1 MQVLLT
7 MVLAAVLSVML
18 AREARADEVEL
29 GAEDTLGAEE
39 DLLPGPVELGRY
51 RTSRESN
58 LYLAIPIGQG
68 RLCLIDPEAYA
79 ATKGSWTG
87 DEHDMCVIIAT
98 GAGAF
103 VVPTLVHY
111 ATGGVSVVVNG
122 ALVFAGGTFGA
133 VMGIALCPGPN
144 TPSPARSIGGFL
156 GNAFGN
162 LGLPCGSPSAGS
174 GCGHGASCAC
184 EGSGC
189 GP

>member
-39 DLLPGPVELGRY
+39 DLLPGPVEPGRY

-79 ATKGSWTG
+79 ATR
-87 DEHDMCVIIAT
+87 
-98 GAGAF
+98 
-103 VVPTLVHY
+103 
-111 ATGGVSVVVNG
+111 
-122 ALVFAGGTFGA
+122 
-133 VMGIALCPGPN
+133 PGESAWSS
-144 TPSPARSIGGFL
+144 TARSS
-156 GNAFGN
+156 
-162 LGLPCGSPSAGS
+162 SPGVRSA
-174 GCGHGASCAC
+174 
-184 EGSGC
+184 
-189 GP
+189 P